1 LVGNKLI
8 LKNKMALKLHKET
21 YDTFV
26 SKFKNK
32 KTTFATRR

>member
-1 LVGNKLI
+1 
-8 LKNKMALKLHKET
+8 MALKLHKET

-32 KTTFATRR
+32 KTTDDCYTPADLSWWRL